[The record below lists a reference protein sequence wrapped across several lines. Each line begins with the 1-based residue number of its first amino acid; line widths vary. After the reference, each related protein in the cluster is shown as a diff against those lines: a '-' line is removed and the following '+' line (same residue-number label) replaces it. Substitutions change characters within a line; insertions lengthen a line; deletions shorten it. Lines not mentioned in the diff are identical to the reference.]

1 MMHDGSASRQGV
13 YRRASTTRSP
23 AVTVIQP
30 HERVGAYFTLSTTPH
45 GFGPTTDAL
54 PLTGLPEYLSKR
66 RRTCPESFMYF
77 LIRRRVQKLAKR
89 GDQRISRTRFLLST
103 RGVEIDPR
111 YHIVIEDRLEYADDL
126 RQSLAGRTDLAQIE
140 NAMRYCEWAE
150 ETLRK
155 VEGKLVANCRR
166 PDSELSGYT
175 FLYSAL
181 PAISASAG
189 RGKEIASYEPPCPSF
204 LSASCGEGPAISSSV
219 PMIYFVAKDSLHVM
233 VV

>member
-1 MMHDGSASRQGV
+1 MQAMMHDGSASRQGV

-111 YHIVIEDRLEYADDL
+111 YHIVSRSGWNMPMTSDKVWRAEPTRHKSKTQCGIVNGL
-126 RQSLAGRTDLAQIE
+126 R
-140 NAMRYCEWAE
+140 NAA
-150 ETLRK
+150 K
-155 VEGKLVANCRR
+155 VEVWVHIHA
-166 PDSELSGYT
+166 T
-175 FLYSAL
+175 
-181 PAISASAG
+181 
-189 RGKEIASYEPPCPSF
+189 
-204 LSASCGEGPAISSSV
+204 
-219 PMIYFVAKDSLHVM
+219 
-233 VV
+233 